1 MAYSA
6 LYRRF
11 RPGTF
16 AGIIGQ
22 PHITT
27 ILLNQIKSGRVAHAY
42 LFCGSRGTGK
52 TSTARILAKAINCL
66 DPQDGE
72 PCGKCEACT
81 AENSVDIIEIDAASN
96 SRVEEMRAL
105 IERAEF
111 APLRLKKKVYIIDEA
126 HMLTKNAS
134 NALLKTLE
142 EPPEHVV
149 FILATTEPQMLP
161 ATIVSRCQ
169 RFEFHRLSVADMVSS
184 LRQNLEAMGAH
195 IDDEG
200 LIAIARAAEGGMR
213 DCLSIADQCI
223 SFCGDN
229 VTADDVMSVLG
240 SVNFSFLFEVADAII
255 NSDTQKVMQSINSVA
270 ASGRDMGVFTLDLA
284 SHFRALLVTKICG
297 DCRDILD
304 CTDETMRDYRA
315 QAERISKPRA
325 ERALEALLRLQLDLR
340 LVSTPRTLVESTLL
354 RICRPQ
360 DEDTVLAL
368 SDRLAE
374 LESAIGSIK
383 SEAERLASE
392 AAARTFEDAAA
403 SSSGVNIAQN
413 TPRTGQEH
421 TAEPSVG
428 IEGKAALRKIPEDDN
443 NIVTVPDAT
452 ADADELYSRL
462 MSKLREREF
471 EPTLA
476 ITLSTSKAHWAE
488 DGVLHI
494 CFDKDGQNL
503 YNYVNDASMRPILQ
517 EAAQKSIAPYT
528 VELELKALRTVKQKS
543 YKKELLGVPIEEV

>member
-11 RPGTF
+11 RPDTF

-27 ILLNQIKSGRVAHAY
+27 ILLNQIRSGRVAHAY

-72 PCGKCEACT
+72 PCGKCEACL
-81 AENSVDIIEIDAASN
+81 ADNSVDIIEIDAASN

-169 RFEFHRLSVADMVSS
+169 RFEFHRLSVADMTAS
-184 LRQNLEAMGAH
+184 LKQNLEAMGAH
-195 IDDEG
+195 IDDDG

-229 VTADDVMSVLG
+229 VTEDDVLSVLG
-240 SVNFSFLFEVADAII
+240 SVNTGFLFGLADAII
-255 NSDTQKVMQSINSVA
+255 DSETAEVMRSIEKA
-270 ASGRDMGVFTLDLA
+270 ASSGRDMGVFTLDLA
-284 SHFRALLVTKICG
+284 SHFRALLMTKICG

-304 CTDETMRDYRA
+304 CTPDAMRDYAA
-315 QAERISKPRA
+315 QAERISRPRA
-325 ERALEALLRLQLDLR
+325 ERAVEELLKLQLDLK
-340 LVSTPRTLVESTLL
+340 LVNTPRTLVESTLL

-360 DEDTVLAL
+360 DENTVVSLQ
-368 SDRLAE
+368 DRVCE
-374 LESAIGSIK
+374 LERAIDNMRSDVTK
-383 SEAERLASE
+383 AASE
-392 AAARTFEDAAA
+392 AAKRSAEQAAAEFSARSPINRDPDTVSEAA
-403 SSSGVNIAQN
+403 SSSVGDTERDRIAD
-413 TPRTGQEH
+413 
-421 TAEPSVG
+421 AE
-428 IEGKAALRKIPEDDN
+428 EEAAL
-443 NIVTVPDAT
+443 VPDAS
-452 ADADELYSRL
+452 ADADELYNKL
-462 MSKLREREF
+462 MRKLAEREYD
-471 EPTLA
+471 PTLA
-476 ITLSTSKAHWAE
+476 VSLSTSKAHWAE

-494 CFDKDGQNL
+494 CFDRSGRQL
-503 YNYVNDASMRPILQ
+503 YNYANDTAMRTVLN
-517 EAAQKSIAPYT
+517 EAAKNSIAPYT
-528 VELELKALRTVKQKS
+528 VELDLKNTASVRQKS
-543 YKKELLGVPIEEV
+543 VKELLGVPITEV